1 MNNRDQGEGV
11 SLPGGDLKIE
21 WRESDGH
28 ILMTGPYALDFE
40 GTLPATLLQAA
51 V

>member
-1 MNNRDQGEGV
+1 
-11 SLPGGDLKIE
+11 

-40 GTLPATLLQAA
+40 GTLPAALFRPAG